1 MLQQQHSSF
10 IIEDGHSCCNRETPL
25 SNPSEPI
32 PHPRWKMAPDC
43 AEESLEH
50 ETGSITRLFGS
61 NISP

>member
-1 MLQQQHSSF
+1 
-10 IIEDGHSCCNRETPL
+10 
-25 SNPSEPI
+25 
-32 PHPRWKMAPDC
+32 MAPDC